1 MRRRQPFCWTSRHLF
16 LLVTLEK
23 GDLAESF
30 EYEDR
35 FLSPEAFQW
44 QSQNRTKRDSP
55 VGRALSRHQEQGYKV
70 HLFVRRAKKI
80 RGAAAPFVYCGEVAF
95 ADWEGDAPIT
105 VRWRLPEPV
114 PTAPREALRVPAGS
128 EG

>member
-23 GDLAESF
+23 GDLAETF
-30 EYEDR
+30 QYHDR
-35 FLSPEAFQW
+35 FLGPDLFQW
-44 QSQNRTKRDSP
+44 QSQNRTRRDSP
-55 VGRALSRHQEQGYKV
+55 VGRALSRHQEQGYQV
-70 HLFVRRAKKI
+70 RLFVRRTKKI
-80 RGAAAPFVYCGEVAF
+80 QGSAAPFVYCGDVQF
-95 ADWEGDAPIT
+95 VDWEGDAPIT